1 VACDLGRTGDDPLVT
16 TIARP
21 DPATVLSRL
30 KDFQRQTAEYAFQ
43 RMYGVE
49 DTTHRF
55 LVADEVGLGKTLVAK
70 GIIALAVDALW
81 DSNRRLDVV
90 YICSNSAIARQNINR
105 LNITGAKDFSLASRI
120 TLLPTQLKDLSQRK
134 LNFISFTPG
143 TSFDLRSNLGM
154 MDERALLHTLLTRC
168 WHIRGASHKNA
179 LQGTAS
185 VERFRPL
192 LEEYAEIEI
201 AESITLSF
209 GAALEARVVQDK
221 ASGRNDLRTRYDDLC
236 RRFGYAG
243 KRSNRPD
250 EDIDLQCQVVGEL
263 RDLLATTC
271 LKSLEPD
278 LIILDEF
285 QRFKHLLDAESE
297 ESRLARDL
305 FNYSDHEYRARV
317 LLLSATPYKMFT
329 SADETGGDDHYEDF
343 LATLRFLQN
352 DPIRTKRC
360 AQILKDYRE
369 HLLRLEPGIDSSLR
383 SLKEELESELRRIMV
398 RTERLAITA
407 DRDGMLR
414 QSNAPLTVISSE
426 ATTYR
431 GLSHLA
437 THLDQP
443 DPVEYWKSSP
453 YLLSFMEAYQLKSAL
468 KEAREDS
475 VSSGQIANLI
485 REHRALA
492 LPWSEIAAYRVLDPG
507 NGRMRWLIDRVIGSG
522 AWRMLWVPPTCPWY
536 QLAGPFADPALAKF
550 TKTLVFSSWNV
561 VPKAISMM
569 VSYCAEREMM
579 IAGGGT
585 VENNPESRGRF
596 SPLLRF
602 AREGGGSLL
611 ALIYPSF
618 CLARLG
624 AEARNEAT
632 GELRTIEGV
641 LEPLESRIREL
652 LARLPNATSGRED
665 EAWYWA
671 APALLDLLDDESATL
686 EWIEETDPSWWL
698 GSPATD
704 EGAGVFEEIH
714 VPALQV
720 VLQTRGATLGP
731 RPADL
736 PRVLAQLAVAGP
748 AIATLR
754 ALVNLSAGS
763 VGTGD
768 HDLRVY
774 AGQVAYALR
783 SYFNTQEVTAL
794 VRGGKENLPYWRQVL
809 NYATDGAL
817 GAVLEEYCHV
827 LYEWLGVTGISAVD
841 AAADVADGIIEALT
855 LRTASPAVDD
865 VITEPNGGGF
875 TIESRRMRTRF
886 AARLGEDVMEG
897 TEERTRVDQVR
908 SAFNSPFWPF
918 VLATTSVGQEGLD
931 FHLYCHAVAHWNL
944 PSNPVDLEQRE
955 GRVHRYKGH
964 AVRKNVGSSQA
975 NAARVP
981 LGHDPWQAMFEAA
994 RAERPLA
1001 GNDLWPY
1008 WIYPVANGAQI
1019 ERHVPMLPLSREVER
1034 YARLR
1039 RSLALYRMVFGQPR
1053 QEDLLQFLMSH
1064 LPPEEA
1070 ERQAAE
1076 LRLDLSPPTISAAA
1090 ILVGVV

>member
-1 VACDLGRTGDDPLVT
+1 MTDIV
-16 TIARP
+16 RP
-21 DPATVLSRL
+21 DPAAVLSQL
-30 KDFQRQTAEYAFQ
+30 KDFQRETAQYGFH
-43 RMYGVE
+43 RMYRA
-49 DTTHRF
+49 DDSTNRF
-55 LVADEVGLGKTLVAK
+55 LVADEVGLGKTLVAR
-70 GIIALAVDALW
+70 GIIALTVDALW
-81 DSNRRLDVV
+81 ESNRRLDIV
-90 YICSNSAIARQNINR
+90 YICSNAAIARQNINR

-168 WHIRGASHKNA
+168 WQIKGAAHKNA

-185 VERFRPL
+185 VERFRAL
-192 LEEYAEIEI
+192 LREYADTEIE
-201 AESITLSF
+201 ESITLSF

-221 ASGRNDLRTRYDDLC
+221 TAGRLDLRTRYDDLC

-243 KRSNRPD
+243 KRENRPE
-250 EDIDLQCQVVGEL
+250 EDIDLQCEVVGEL

-285 QRFKHLLDAESE
+285 QRFKHLLHENSE

-305 FNYSDHEYRARV
+305 FNYSDHEYKARV
-317 LLLSATPYKMFT
+317 LLLSATPYRMLT
-329 SADETGGDDHYEDF
+329 SSDETGGDDHYEDF
-343 LATLRFLQN
+343 LATIRFLQN
-352 DPIRTKRC
+352 DPARTLRC
-360 AQILKDYRE
+360 AQILRDFRQ
-369 HLLRLEPGIDSSLR
+369 HLLRLEPGSNAALM
-383 SLKEELESELRRIMV
+383 SLKDELEGELKRIMV
-398 RTERLAITA
+398 RTERLAVTA

-414 QSNAPLTVISSE
+414 QSVAQLTLNPGE

-431 GLSHLA
+431 GLSHVA

-453 YLLSFMEAYQLKSAL
+453 YLLSFMEAYQLKSEL
-468 KEAREDS
+468 KEAQEDPEKASQLAS
-475 VSSGQIANLI
+475 VI
-485 REHRALA
+485 REHPALA
-492 LPWSEIAAYRVLDPG
+492 LPWPDVAAYKVLDPG
-507 NGRMRWLIDRVIGSG
+507 NGRMRWLLDRVIESG

-536 QLAGPFADPALAKF
+536 QLAGPFAVPALAGF
-550 TKTLVFSSWNV
+550 TKTLVFSTWNV

-569 VSYCAEREMM
+569 VSYAAEREMM
-579 IAGGGT
+579 IAGDSAA
-585 VENNPESRGRF
+585 VNNSDFRSRF

-611 ALIYPSF
+611 TLVYPSF
-618 CLARLG
+618 SLARLG
-624 AEARNEAT
+624 AEARREAKA
-632 GELRTIEGV
+632 ELRTVEEV
-641 LEPLESRIREL
+641 LAALETRIRGML
-652 LARLPNATSGRED
+652 DRLPSAPSGRED

-671 APALLDLLDDESATL
+671 ASPLLDLLEDETATVG
-686 EWIEETDPSWWL
+686 WVEETDPAWWL
-698 GSPATD
+698 GFPERD
-704 EGAGVFEEIH
+704 DGAGVFEEVH

-736 PRVLAQLAVAGP
+736 PRVLAQLAVASP
-748 AIATLR
+748 ANATLR
-754 ALVNLSAGS
+754 ALVDSSGGA
-763 VGTGD
+763 VGD
-768 HDLRVY
+768 IDQDLRVY
-774 AGQVAYALR
+774 AGQVAYAFR

-794 VRGGKENLPYWRQVL
+794 VRGGKESLPYWRQVL
-809 NYATDGAL
+809 NYATEGGLD
-817 GAVLEEYCHV
+817 AVIAEYSHV
-827 LYEWLGVTGISAVD
+827 LYEWLGVRGMPAVE
-841 AAADVADGIIEALT
+841 AAADVADGMIEALT

-865 VITEPNGGGF
+865 VVPGPNGGF
-875 TIESRRMRTRF
+875 TIESRRMRARF
-886 AARLGEDVMEG
+886 AARLGEDVTEG
-897 TEERTRVDQVR
+897 SEERTRVDQVR

-964 AVRKNVGSSQA
+964 AVRKNVGGRQA
-975 NAARVP
+975 AAGRVP
-981 LGHDPWQAMFEAA
+981 LGQDPWHAMFEAA
-994 RAERPLA
+994 RAERPLT

-1008 WIYPVANGAQI
+1008 WMYPVENGAHI
-1019 ERHVPMLPLSREVER
+1019 ERHVPMLPLSREVDR

-1064 LPPEEA
+1064 LSPEDA

-1076 LRLDLSPPTISAAA
+1076 LRLDLSPPASSERFPAPLTMADSKS
-1090 ILVGVV
+1090 